1 MPSPELAIAGPAGR
15 TLRATETRGCPS
27 QQVEGQ
33 GAEPPYPKGGGPA
46 SILACLAQ
54 FVVYE
59 QEVNTHVPPVLAGFH
74 LRGGCT
80 RAPEAIDLHL
90 NRPDAVAGWQSHTG

>member
-46 SILACLAQ
+46 SSLACLAQ

-80 RAPEAIDLHL
+80 RAPEAIDLHV
-90 NRPDAVAGWQSHTG
+90 NRTDAVAGWQSHTG